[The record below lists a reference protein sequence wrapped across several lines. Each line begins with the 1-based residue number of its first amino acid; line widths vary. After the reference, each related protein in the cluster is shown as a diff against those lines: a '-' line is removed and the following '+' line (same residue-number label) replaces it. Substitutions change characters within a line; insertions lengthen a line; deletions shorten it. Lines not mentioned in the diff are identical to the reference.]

1 VSLPSSAYI
10 LDVAKGWLFAA
21 AGGSRAR

>member
-1 VSLPSSAYI
+1 LLTLLPRMY
-10 LDVAKGWLFAA
+10 VAKGWLFAA